1 MEKKN
6 KNDVHNH
13 CHHEGCDC
21 EHHHN
26 LEDTDIED
34 LVCDLDP
41 TKICDNCGACISEY
55 NTNEKGFVEIPIDK
69 IDMTAGEPS
78 LEDFY
83 KMYGLD
89 DDDENNEQ

>member
-1 MEKKN
+1 MKTKHGDEYGM
-6 KNDVHNH
+6 
-13 CHHEGCDC
+13 CI
-21 EHHHN
+21 
-26 LEDTDIED
+26 LEDNKKCNECGECDR
-34 LVCDLDP
+34 CDLDP

-78 LEDFY
+78 LDDFY

-89 DDDENNEQ
+89 DDEDEEK